1 MGQGVRE
8 MKTRGAGEL
17 EPVQYSKGLLLGA
30 ARFHVATRSAPPRC
44 APFPLAAELRS
55 VLRRQN
61 APMNVYNTRGIND
74 SCCVGSAQRRCCYRK
89 ALRGS

>member
-30 ARFHVATRSAPPRC
+30 ARFHVAARSAPSRP
-44 APFPLAAELRS
+44 APPGAPTVLLTTLYTWARDVSCSTPSPPPPGHKMVLPL
-55 VLRRQN
+55 
-61 APMNVYNTRGIND
+61 G
-74 SCCVGSAQRRCCYRK
+74 
-89 ALRGS
+89 